1 MSCFVSESLKGRIS
15 EEDLIKDTEDK
26 TLESVSSVFV
36 KAKFENFSHDFEFVS
51 LERKKNF
58 QKLVIEIP
66 QSYLHLSKM
75 LKSNVEFEVSAY
87 DGAVTKIYKA
97 ESNYELIKQNRR
109 NCYLLKIVIGEQAEE
124 RIWLE

>member
-1 MSCFVSESLKGRIS
+1 MSFFVSDSLKGRIS
-15 EEDLIKDTEDK
+15 EEDLIKDNEEK

-36 KAKFENFSHDFEFVS
+36 KAKFENFLHDFEFVS

-87 DGAVTKIYKA
+87 DGAVSRVYKT

-109 NCYLLKIVIGEQAEE
+109 NCYLLKIIIGEQAEE
-124 RIWLE
+124 RI